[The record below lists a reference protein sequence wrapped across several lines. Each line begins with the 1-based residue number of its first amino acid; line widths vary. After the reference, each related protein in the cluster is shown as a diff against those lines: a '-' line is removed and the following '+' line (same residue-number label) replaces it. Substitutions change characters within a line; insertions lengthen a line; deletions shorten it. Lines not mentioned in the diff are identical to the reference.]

1 MGGGTVRES
10 GMDMDTLVHLTW
22 RASKDLLDST
32 GNSAQC
38 QVAAWMGGEVGG
50 ERVHVYGWLSPHL
63 LFTLLII
70 CTPIQNIFG
79 VKKIKIKKV
88 TKAQTLCRKALPS
101 DLVRLHTC
109 AWRGHFPRLG
119 QKRLSCL
126 APRSGIPWFSHMP
139 SVISLKTPACGRCRH
154 TRAPERLFRNPDPMP
169 TPTYAV

>member
-1 MGGGTVRES
+1 MELCSVVCGNLDGREVWK
-10 GMDMDTLVHLTW
+10 GMDTCICMAEPLC
-22 RASKDLLDST
+22 LLPET
-32 GNSAQC
+32 I
-38 QVAAWMGGEVGG
+38 
-50 ERVHVYGWLSPHL
+50 
-63 LFTLLII
+63 TLLII

-101 DLVRLHTC
+101 DLVRLHAC

-154 TRAPERLFRNPDPMP
+154 TRAPEHLFRNPDPMP